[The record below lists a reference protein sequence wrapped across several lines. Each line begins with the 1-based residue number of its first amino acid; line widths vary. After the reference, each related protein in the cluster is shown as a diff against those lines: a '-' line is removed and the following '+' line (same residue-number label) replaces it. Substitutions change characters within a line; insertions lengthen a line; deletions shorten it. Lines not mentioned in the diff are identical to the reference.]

1 MGNLQNNTNQYIY
14 KTQTHSRENKAVVTK
29 GVKKRGETN
38 QGCGIGRYKLILM
51 PQIGNKNIPHSTGD
65 YIHYLTVI

>member
-29 GVKKRGETN
+29 GVKEERRDKSG
-38 QGCGIGRYKLILM
+38 LW
-51 PQIGNKNIPHSTGD
+51 D
-65 YIHYLTVI
+65 W